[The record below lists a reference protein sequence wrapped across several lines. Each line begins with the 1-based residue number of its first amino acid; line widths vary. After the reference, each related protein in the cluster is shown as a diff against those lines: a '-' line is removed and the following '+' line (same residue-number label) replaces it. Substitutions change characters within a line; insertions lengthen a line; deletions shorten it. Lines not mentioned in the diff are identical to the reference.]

1 VPTIQPLSP
10 VEIDYLAAFGVT
22 AVCVSHTGRV
32 FTSENP
38 RHASQVF
45 WCKSTDAE
53 RVADLAQRNGG
64 IVGAASR
71 LQVQLT
77 EHVKLIARVRERTG
91 RIEAA
96 LREALSEGTLHA
108 FNQEYRKRRLAA
120 LAEGV
125 PFMSYSE
132 ALRRLRKVVADAVAK
147 DGMIPQSFV
156 TAVFDD

>member
-53 RVADLAQRNGG
+53 RVADLAQRNGD
-64 IVGAASR
+64 VPGAASR

-77 EHVKLIARVRERTG
+77 EHAKLIANVRQRTER
-91 RIEAA
+91 IDAA
-96 LREALSEGTLHA
+96 LREAKADGLLARFH
-108 FNQEYRKRRLAA
+108 QEYKQRRLEAKA
-120 LAEGV
+120 RGAQFMGFGEAE
-125 PFMSYSE
+125 
-132 ALRRLRKVVADAVAK
+132 RKLRKLMPDSIAA
-147 DGMIPQSFV
+147 GGTIPQSF
-156 TAVFDD
+156 TEVFDR